1 MEIVLRT
8 YLTLMVTNS
17 SGERSVSRLKRIK
30 SDLRASMGENR
41 LSSLTLM
48 SIEVDKLRE
57 IQTQDTLYS
66 LPITLV
72 NAIVI
77 IH

>member
-1 MEIVLRT
+1 
-8 YLTLMVTNS
+8 MVTNS